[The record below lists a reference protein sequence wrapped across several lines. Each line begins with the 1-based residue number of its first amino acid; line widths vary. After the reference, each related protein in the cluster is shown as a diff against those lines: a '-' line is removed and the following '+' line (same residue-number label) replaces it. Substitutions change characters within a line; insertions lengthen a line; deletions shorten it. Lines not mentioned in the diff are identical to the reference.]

1 MNGGRGDQH
10 DQQGAEANRIEFSN
24 EPWATTLYEPP
35 CCEVLSYARSAT
47 GNKGREHGLARVGS
61 VDCCPRH
68 DCSRRRLHQS
78 QDGTGPD
85 RVSDT
90 NATMITWTD
99 GKQAIQ
105 ITCGMPGGCQQRAL
119 AMCKG
124 NYTTLN
130 MDNMPTRGDASVVRG
145 TGTVV
150 VRCAA

>member
-1 MNGGRGDQH
+1 MVSRATVRLILVLGV
-10 DQQGAEANRIEFSN
+10 AVLAVACT
-24 EPWATTLYEPP
+24 EPMRAP
-35 CCEVLSYARSAT
+35 
-47 GNKGREHGLARVGS
+47 
-61 VDCCPRH
+61 
-68 DCSRRRLHQS
+68 
-78 QDGTGPD
+78 GPD
-85 RVSDT
+85 RATDT

-105 ITCGMPGGCQQRAL
+105 ITCGMPGGCQNRAL

-145 TGTVV
+145 QGTVV